1 MMTARTKNL
10 LLIILLAL
18 ISFAIYSNSLSG
30 DFLID
35 DIGGI
40 LQNSRIH
47 DPGVYLS
54 EYLKPVNG
62 VLHELIYVFLWQFS
76 GDNPFFY
83 HLFNVLLHVGCTLLL
98 FCLCNILFANRT
110 LSFLSAL
117 IFALHPIHT
126 EAISWISGGH
136 YALSSLFFL
145 LSFIF
150 YVKSD
155 KSILNLFLSI
165 SFFIIC
171 LFAGHAAATLPVILI
186 LYEIFLR
193 EKTPQA
199 SRLRRVRILVLSAI
213 LFLSAIFVAT
223 FFVSRNQF
231 IHIIFYVR
239 GFHYLIVAAK
249 ALVYYL
255 KILYLPL
262 QRGLYHPFGFNVL
275 NIQNLSP
282 AFCAALL
289 IIIISVILFF
299 KYRKNFKP
307 LSFGIALFF
316 VAYLP
321 YSNIIPVCNIIS
333 ERYMYLASAGFAIV
347 IAALFLKIWE
357 LINKKA
363 NQRAIFRA
371 LSVVAIT
378 LYLGSYAA
386 LTLKQNY
393 EYHNIITYWESNIN
407 NFKDG
412 YLCYNNLAGT
422 YYRMGNIKNAI
433 IYSWINLMVNPRQP
447 HVWCNLGKI
456 YREQGDIE
464 EARNCYSEALKA
476 DSSYFPAAEALQE
489 LKSYE

>member
-1 MMTARTKNL
+1 MA
-10 LLIILLAL
+10 
-18 ISFAIYSNSLSG
+18 
-30 DFLID
+30 
-35 DIGGI
+35 
-40 LQNSRIH
+40 
-47 DPGVYLS
+47 
-54 EYLKPVNG
+54 
-62 VLHELIYVFLWQFS
+62 YVFLWQIS

-83 HLFNVLLHVGCTLLL
+83 HLFNVLLHVGCTILL
-98 FCLCNILFANRT
+98 FCLCNILFAHRT

-126 EAISWISGGH
+126 EAISWIAGGH
-136 YALSSLFFL
+136 YAFSGLFFL

-155 KSILNLFLSI
+155 KSALNLCLSI
-165 SFFIIC
+165 LFFILC
-171 LFAGHAAATLPVILI
+171 LFAGNAAATLPVMFI
-186 LYEIFLR
+186 LYELFLR

-199 SRLRRVRILVLSAI
+199 PRLRRIRILVLSAVLI
-213 LFLSAIFVAT
+213 LSGIFVAT

-231 IHIIFYVR
+231 MHIIFYVR
-239 GFHYLIVAAK
+239 GFNYLIVAAK
-249 ALVYYL
+249 AFVYYL

-275 NIQNLSP
+275 NIQNPSP
-282 AFCAALL
+282 AFYAALL
-289 IIIISVILFF
+289 IISISVILFF
-299 KYRKNFKP
+299 KCRKSFKP

-333 ERYMYLASAGFAIV
+333 ERYMYLSSAGFSII
-347 IAALFLKIWE
+347 IAGLFLKVWE
-357 LINKKA
+357 VINKLVNKKA
-363 NQRAIFRA
+363 LFRS
-371 LSVVAIT
+371 LGVVAFT
-378 LYLGSYAA
+378 LYVGSYAA

-412 YLCYNNLAGT
+412 HLCYNNLAGT

-433 IYSWINLMVNPRQP
+433 NYSWINLMINPRQP

-456 YREQGDIE
+456 YRQQGEIA
-464 EARNCYSEALKA
+464 EAINCYSQALKV

-489 LKSYE
+489 LKADE